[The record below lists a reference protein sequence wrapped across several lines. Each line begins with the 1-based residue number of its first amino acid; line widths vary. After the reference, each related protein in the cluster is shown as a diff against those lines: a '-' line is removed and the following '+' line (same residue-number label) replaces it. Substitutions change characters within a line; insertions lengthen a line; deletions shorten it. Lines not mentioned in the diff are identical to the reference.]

1 MLSIGNIPIPSSLIL
16 APMAGISDQPYR
28 LVNRAFGCEFAF
40 TEMTSAAALAYR
52 SGRTLERLSI
62 LPEDRPLGIQIVG
75 ADPEILKMALDVI
88 HEYSFDTIDFNAA
101 CPVRKVAGKG
111 KGAGLLLEPL
121 KLQKLLKVIV
131 KNTSLPVT
139 VKIRSG
145 WDETSVNAVDIALCA
160 EDAGIQGLIIH
171 GRTRD
176 QRYRGRVDY
185 SIIRKVK
192 EALTIPVIASGD
204 ALTPALVRQMF
215 EETGCDGVALA
226 RGALGNPWIFP
237 QTMALL
243 QNGTVLPAPDIDE
256 KIRVIREHLA
266 ATIDFYGEKLG
277 VILFRKF
284 MAWYTKGL
292 PIKELRGKAFG
303 ARTGDEMFHLI
314 GRVQAHIAA

>member
-1 MLSIGNIPIPSSLIL
+1 MKPS
-16 APMAGISDQPYR
+16 
-28 LVNRAFGCEFAF
+28 
-40 TEMTSAAALAYR
+40 
-52 SGRTLERLSI
+52 
-62 LPEDRPLGIQIVG
+62 PLGIQIVG

-215 EETGCDGVALA
+215 EETVKL
-226 RGALGNPWIFP
+226 
-237 QTMALL
+237 
-243 QNGTVLPAPDIDE
+243 
-256 KIRVIREHLA
+256 KINWE
-266 ATIDFYGEKLG
+266 D
-277 VILFRKF
+277 
-284 MAWYTKGL
+284 
-292 PIKELRGKAFG
+292 
-303 ARTGDEMFHLI
+303 
-314 GRVQAHIAA
+314 